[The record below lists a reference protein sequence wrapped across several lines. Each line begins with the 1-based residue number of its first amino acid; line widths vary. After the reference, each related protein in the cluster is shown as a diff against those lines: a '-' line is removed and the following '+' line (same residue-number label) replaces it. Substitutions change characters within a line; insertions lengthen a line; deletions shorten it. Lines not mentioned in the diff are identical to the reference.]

1 MEADARC
8 QGRGLELQKD
18 QTRSGEE
25 CVILIEADA
34 DVAAEILAELNSA
47 TEERFHVEWIAEL
60 SRGVERLGN
69 RGVGAVVLD
78 LTSPDSHGVETFNK
92 LFLASSRVPVLILT
106 EVDAEEMARQA
117 VQRGAHAY
125 VFNNQSAGYRIR
137 GQCIR

>member
-1 MEADARC
+1 M
-8 QGRGLELQKD
+8 
-18 QTRSGEE
+18 
-25 CVILIEADA
+25 
-34 DVAAEILAELNSA
+34 
-47 TEERFHVEWIAEL
+47 
-60 SRGVERLGN
+60 
-69 RGVGAVVLD
+69 VLD